1 FIPEVVALIHQQGK
15 QTIGWAPG
23 GNYDDKTIRQLWKSE
38 SPQQDEQNKAT
49 IRYVDSRDLYLN
61 HMDPLSSVVS
71 IFDRKIGGVPDGNE
85 RIMGGQI
92 CVWNDDRSKNEKDI
106 LLMNLAY
113 PAMAAFGERSWDGGG
128 FDGFLTDVGPD
139 TSARYKAFVQFE

>member
-1 FIPEVVALIHQQGK
+1 TEVDSTYDVPYIHIGADEVKFTNKDFIPEVVALIHQQGK

-71 IFDRKIGGVPDGNE
+71 IFDRKI
-85 RIMGGQI
+85 
-92 CVWNDDRSKNEKDI
+92 
-106 LLMNLAY
+106 
-113 PAMAAFGERSWDGGG
+113 
-128 FDGFLTDVGPD
+128 
-139 TSARYKAFVQFE
+139 